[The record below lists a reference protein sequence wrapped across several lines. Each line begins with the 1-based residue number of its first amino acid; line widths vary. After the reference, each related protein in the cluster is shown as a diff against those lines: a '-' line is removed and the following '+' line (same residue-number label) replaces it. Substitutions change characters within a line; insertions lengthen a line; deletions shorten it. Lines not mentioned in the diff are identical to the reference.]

1 MSKRIYRLKYWALCI
16 VCCLGMTAGA
26 FGEETGDLLI
36 AGFEGRDYGDWQVEG
51 EAFGPGPARGT
62 LPGQMQ
68 VSGYRG
74 RRLVN
79 SFYGGDDS
87 TGRLTSPPFRIER
100 PYINFLIGGGKY
112 PGETCMNLRVD
123 GQVVRTVTGPNDQPG
138 GSERLRPA
146 SWEVSEFLGREATI
160 EIVDHR
166 TGGWGHI
173 NVDHIVQSHER
184 AEEGK
189 RMEFRAEKRYLN
201 LPVQNGAPMQRMQVL
216 AGETVLREFDIELA
230 EETPDFWVFLDLAPF
245 AGQALTLW
253 ADALDKES
261 AALDRIYQD
270 ETIRDSETL
279 YRETYRPQF
288 HFSSRRGWNNDPN
301 GLVYFAGEYHLYYQH
316 NPYGWKWGNMHWGH
330 AVSRDLVHWTEL
342 PIALYPREFGDWCF
356 SGSAVVDHKN
366 TAGFQTGDEP
376 ALVAAYTSTG
386 RGECI
391 AFSND
396 RGWTF
401 TEYEGNPVV
410 RHQGRDPKLIW
421 YAPGK
426 HWVMAVY
433 NEQEKSR
440 GISFY
445 TSNDLKDWT
454 FQSRI
459 DGYFECPEIFELPID
474 GDPAR
479 TCWVVYAAD
488 GEYAI
493 GNFDGKTFTPES
505 GKHRFNFGNCF
516 YASQTFS
523 DIPEEDGRR
532 IQIAWGTIGHPEMPF
547 NQQMNFPVELT
558 LRNTPE
564 GPRLYAGPVKEI
576 EVLRTDSLSRRN
588 LTIPPGETIIEEVR
602 DTLLD
607 IEVCFQAGETGSF
620 GLVLRGIP
628 VLYDAKKKELT
639 CHDKTAPM
647 MPMDGK
653 IALRL
658 LVDRLSIEIFGN
670 GGQIYMPMGM
680 VMEEDPVPMAIT
692 ATGAPAQVESL
703 DVHILRSAWRNIP

>member
-1 MSKRIYRLKYWALCI
+1 
-16 VCCLGMTAGA
+16 
-26 FGEETGDLLI
+26 
-36 AGFEGRDYGDWQVEG
+36 
-51 EAFGPGPARGT
+51 
-62 LPGQMQ
+62 
-68 VSGYRG
+68 
-74 RRLVN
+74 VN

-87 TGRLTSPPFRIER
+87 TGRLSSTPFRIER

-216 AGETVLREFDIELA
+216 AGETVLLEFYIELA

-270 ETIRDSETL
+270 DAIRDSETL

-396 RGWTF
+396 RGRTF

-459 DGYFECPEIFELPID
+459 DGYFECPEIFALPID

-479 TCWVVYAAD
+479 TRWVVYAAD

-558 LRNTPE
+558 LRSTPE
-564 GPRLYAGPVKEI
+564 GPRLYAEPVKEI

-703 DVHILRSAWRNIP
+703 DVHTLRSAWRNTP